1 MVLHESFAFW
11 KKRVKRL
18 THKLDMNEEK
28 WAQPCRNDSIMCK
41 IHRRTIKISLNA
53 HFEMVTCVFSWNL
66 NKGAHYPYLFLHPM
80 LMKPQRLLDCF
91 VCCTCKEMVK
101 SDFVCLLSPTP
112 RGEGIIASN
121 KLSLVKIVI

>member
-1 MVLHESFAFW
+1 
-11 KKRVKRL
+11 
-18 THKLDMNEEK
+18 
-28 WAQPCRNDSIMCK
+28 MCK
-41 IHRRTIKISLNA
+41 IHRRTTKISLNA
-53 HFEMVTCVFSWNL
+53 HFEMVVCVFSWNL
-66 NKGAHYPYLFLHPM
+66 NEGPHYLDHFLHPT